1 MIKISKQKIRTRVAP
16 SPTGNLHVG
25 TAQSALYNWLFA
37 RHHGGDFILRIE
49 DTDKERSKPEF
60 EKNIMAGLE
69 WLGLK
74 WDEFYRSSERLARYE
89 KYLQKLLDE
98 KKAFWCYHTI
108 EELEKEKEEQMSK
121 KEPPRHICSYKL
133 QATSYKPGAEG
144 IIRLAVDENSTRVIA
159 FDDVIRGRIEFEQKV
174 VGDLSLAKDLKTP
187 LYNFAVAVDDYEM
200 QISHVIRGEDHIS
213 NTPKQ
218 VLIFEALGAP
228 VPQFAHLPL
237 LLGSDRSK
245 LSKRHGATDFS
256 FYRETGY
263 LSEAVVNFL
272 AVLGW
277 TSEGDREILTKNEII
292 EQFSLEKVHKSGAV
306 FDIKKLNWINSQ
318 YIKFF
323 NDEGLA
329 EAVEAFIKK
338 HFGEQS
344 KERILKIAPMLR
356 ERLEYFDQVKEF
368 KFFFVEPEYE
378 SDLLVWKK
386 SDREGVKKALE
397 TAKQI
402 LDTKIEWE
410 VFDEKYIRS
419 ELDQL
424 AEKEFGGDRG
434 AAYWPLRVALS
445 GEKFSP
451 DPVQIMEILGKE
463 ETFRRIELAIKKI
476 LKT

>member
-1 MIKISKQKIRTRVAP
+1 M
-16 SPTGNLHVG
+16 
-25 TAQSALYNWLFA
+25 
-37 RHHGGDFILRIE
+37 
-49 DTDKERSKPEF
+49 
-60 EKNIMAGLE
+60 
-69 WLGLK
+69 
-74 WDEFYRSSERLARYE
+74 
-89 KYLQKLLDE
+89 
-98 KKAFWCYHTI
+98 
-108 EELEKEKEEQMSK
+108 
-121 KEPPRHICSYKL
+121 
-133 QATSYKPGAEG
+133 
-144 IIRLAVDENSTRVIA
+144 
-159 FDDVIRGRIEFEQKV
+159 
-174 VGDLSLAKDLKTP
+174 
-187 LYNFAVAVDDYEM
+187 
-200 QISHVIRGEDHIS
+200 
-213 NTPKQ
+213 
-218 VLIFEALGAP
+218 
-228 VPQFAHLPL
+228 
-237 LLGSDRSK
+237 
-245 LSKRHGATDFS
+245 
-256 FYRETGY
+256 GY

>member
-1 MIKISKQKIRTRVAP
+1 MTKIKKQKIRVRVAP

-25 TAQSALYNWLFA
+25 TAQSALYNFLFA
-37 RHHGGDFILRIE
+37 RHHNGDFILRSE
-49 DTDKERSKPEF
+49 DTDKERSRPEY
-60 EKNIMAGLE
+60 EKNILAGLE

-74 WDEFYRSSERLARYE
+74 WDEFYRSSERADRYE
-89 KYLQKLLDE
+89 KHLQKLLEE
-98 KKAFWCYHTI
+98 KKAFWCYHTV
-108 EELEKEKEEQMSK
+108 EELEKEKKEQMEK
-121 KEPPRHICSYKL
+121 KEAPRHICGHKYQEPTGKEK
-133 QATSYKPGAEG
+133 Q
-144 IIRLAVDENSTRVIA
+144 IIRLAVDENSTRIIS
-159 FDDVIRGRIEFEQKV
+159 FEDVVRGLIEFEQKV

-200 QISHVIRGEDHIS
+200 AISHVIRGEDHIS

-218 VLIFEALGAP
+218 ILIFEALGAP

-378 SDLLVWKK
+378 ADLLVWQK
-386 SDREGVKKALE
+386 SDKAGTKKAIESVKKVLE
-397 TAKQI
+397 S
-402 LDTKIEWE
+402 KIEWE
-410 VFDEKYIRS
+410 IFDERYIRS

-434 AAYWPLRVALS
+434 A
-445 GEKFSP
+445 G
-451 DPVQIMEILGKE
+451 
-463 ETFRRIELAIKKI
+463 
-476 LKT
+476 